1 MVIHFFKSRREERIN
16 FVELYDEYF
25 DKMDNVSIINDED
38 VSSITINMVD
48 FNFSYRYLIT
58 KRSRVTSIY
67 KLNSDYVNVNMLVE
81 IPLNIPQFLIRTIL
95 QQVDEMCKRF
105 GLAIYYD
112 QIDNIREF
120 RLFDM
125 LQAMLK
131 ERNKYL
137 ESHPEIVK
145 YKLPEE
151 KLSHVCL
158 YQKIIKDLPGIV
170 KVDFMAN
177 PYMILLN
184 KNTGKVE
191 LCLNWKLGE
200 QTVLPPNLDYV
211 QIEEEENLVNLI
223 PFDTFMYYAGSYT
236 SEIKDTQSPI
246 RLLFLNE
253 RGAYKTSRY
262 IRRMRKYYVDSS
274 CYDVIKLINLIEE

>member
-58 KRSRVTSIY
+58 KRSRVSSIY

-112 QIDNIREF
+112 QVDNIREF

-131 ERNKYL
+131 ERSKYL
-137 ESHPEIVK
+137 ELKNQYDSAPKEAK
-145 YKLPEE
+145 D
-151 KLSHVCL
+151 
-158 YQKIIKDLPGIV
+158 KIK
-170 KVDFMAN
+170 
-177 PYMILLN
+177 
-184 KNTGKVE
+184 
-191 LCLNWKLGE
+191 
-200 QTVLPPNLDYV
+200 
-211 QIEEEENLVNLI
+211 
-223 PFDTFMYYAGSYT
+223 
-236 SEIKDTQSPI
+236 SEIKTLLMKSKNSKAAKSLKFGANI
-246 RLLFLNE
+246 FTSAFNRSELSKSIKVLGSKLSRVYSSRCSRLHWCSISHLA
-253 RGAYKTSRY
+253 RSY
-262 IRRMRKYYVDSS
+262 IYSV
-274 CYDVIKLINLIEE
+274 

>member
-25 DKMDNVSIINDED
+25 DKMDDVSIINDDD
-38 VSSITINMVD
+38 VSQITINMTD

-58 KRSRVTSIY
+58 KRSRVSSIY

-95 QQVDEMCKRF
+95 QQIDEMCKKF
-105 GLAIYYD
+105 NLAIYYD

-131 ERNKYL
+131 ERDKYL
-137 ESHPEIVK
+137 ENHPEIVK
-145 YKLPEE
+145 YKLQEE
-151 KLSHVCL
+151 KLSQVCL
-158 YQKIIKDLPGIV
+158 YQKIIKDLPSIV
-170 KVDFMAN
+170 KADFMAN

-184 KNTGKVE
+184 KKTGKVE

-211 QIEEEENLVNLI
+211 QVEEEENLVNLI
-223 PFDTFMYYAGSYT
+223 PYDKFIYYAGSYT
-236 SEIKDTQSPI
+236 YEIKDTTSPI
-246 RLLFLNE
+246 RMLYLNE
-253 RGAYKTSRY
+253 RGGYKTSRY
-262 IRRMRKYYVDSS
+262 IRRMRKHYIDRTDF
-274 CYDVIKLINLIEE
+274 DVIKLINLIEE